1 MSDCPVKNRTER
13 MAHKGRA
20 DPLPKSN
27 KSGIKMNEAMIYDHD
42 DP

>member
-1 MSDCPVKNRTER
+1 MSDSPIENRTER
-13 MAHKGRA
+13 VAHKGRA

-27 KSGIKMNEAMIYDHD
+27 VFAIKMNEAMIYDHD